1 MHRWDLLGLETVSAD
16 DIWWILDTAKSM
28 SDIMTRDIKKV
39 PTLRGKC
46 VCTLFF
52 EPSTRTR
59 SSFELA
65 CKYLSADTLSFATA
79 TSSVRKGETLADTAL
94 NIQAMGVDAVVIRH
108 QCSGAPHYLAQK
120 LKCPVI
126 NAGDGMHEHP
136 TQALLDIYT
145 MREHGIDFPNAKIAI
160 IGDIA
165 HSRVARSNAWGLTK
179 LGAKVVFCGPPTLMP
194 PDVSQFGVE
203 VTYDADEAVRDADV
217 VYMLR
222 LQLER
227 QAGGL
232 FPSIREYRELYGLN
246 KRRLALAKPGA
257 LVMHPGPMNRGVEIE
272 SDVADGAQSVIL
284 EQVTAGV
291 IVRMAVLFRALGGGS
306 EWAGS

>member
-1 MHRWDLLGLETVSAD
+1 MHRWDLLGLEDVSAD
-16 DIWWILDTAKSM
+16 DIMWILDTAKSM

-39 PTLRGKC
+39 PTLRGKS

-65 CKYLSADTLSFATA
+65 CKYLSADTLSFSTT

-94 NIQAMGVDAVVIRH
+94 NIQAMGIDAVVIRH
-108 QCSGAPHYLAQK
+108 QSSGAPHYLAQK
-120 LKCPVI
+120 LRCPVI

-136 TQALLDIYT
+136 TQALLDMYT
-145 MREHGIDFPNAKIAI
+145 MREHGVDFAGAKVAI

-165 HSRVARSNAWGLTK
+165 HSRVARSNAWGLAK
-179 LGAKVVFCGPPTLMP
+179 LGAKVVFCGPPTLIP
-194 PDVSQFGVE
+194 PDASALGAE
-203 VTYDADEAVRDADV
+203 VVADADEAVRDADV

-227 QAGGL
+227 QSGGL
-232 FPSIREYRELYGLN
+232 FPSVREYRELYGLN
-246 KRRLALAKPGA
+246 RRRLGLAKPGA

-272 SDVADGAQSVIL
+272 SDVADGPQSVIL
-284 EQVTAGV
+284 EQVTGGV
-291 IVRMAVLFRALGGGS
+291 LVRMAVLFRALGGGD